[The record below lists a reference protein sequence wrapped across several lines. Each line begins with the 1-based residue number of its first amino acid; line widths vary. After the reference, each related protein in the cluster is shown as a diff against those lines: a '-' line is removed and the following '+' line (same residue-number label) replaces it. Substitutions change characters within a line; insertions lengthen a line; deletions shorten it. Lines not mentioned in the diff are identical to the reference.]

1 MNKNTLFKINNNY
14 PIYLLVLIPF
24 SLVFSIFITEII
36 LITLTIFF
44 LKKNNASLR
53 SLFWTDSVIKLIL
66 IFYFITIISYYITI
80 II

>member
-44 LKKNNASLR
+44 LKKNNASLK

-66 IFYFITIISYYITI
+66 IFLFRHNNIFII
-80 II
+80 

>member
-44 LKKNNASLR
+44 LKKTMLVLNLY
-53 SLFWTDSVIKLIL
+53 FGLIQL
-66 IFYFITIISYYITI
+66 LN
-80 II
+80 